1 MWYADGM
8 SRRESVERAL
18 RQSLEGETALVWA
31 YLFGSAARG
40 ETFRDIDVAV
50 MPGEHGLTQL
60 ADVGRLQQRLA
71 RAVDADVDLVDLR
84 RAPPALV
91 KAILTDRRVLLDSD
105 RSMRHGWGAEAL
117 SRALDSGPV
126 LRRYLALREA
136 RLRERLATGG

>member
-1 MWYADGM
+1 M

-105 RSMRHGWGAEAL
+105 RSMRHGWEAEAL
-117 SRALDSGPV
+117 SRALDFEPV